1 MKKRYPKLVDL
12 IKENKLNEDPFADM
26 DAAFADMD
34 TSLDK
39 VDDKSNYLKTA
50 AEVKPAFVKKI
61 MEEAESKKQEVL
73 KDNPRDISTKASAS
87 QAYMTHLFSHGIT
100 IEKSGSYLVET
111 QDGKT
116 TRIPSSSVLV
126 NESLSRGALYRKRYY
141 GRY

>member
-12 IKENKLNEDPFADM
+12 IKENKLNEDPFTDM

-34 TSLDK
+34 VAFDK

-50 AEVKPAFVKKI
+50 AEVEPDFVKKI
-61 MEEAESKKQEVL
+61 MNEAESKKQEIL
-73 KDNPRDISTKASAS
+73 KVNQRDISTKATAA
-87 QAYMTHLFSHGIT
+87 QEYMNYLFSYGIT

-116 TRIPSSSVLV
+116 TRIPGTLVSV
-126 NESLSRGALYRKRYY
+126 NESLSRGSLYRKRYY